1 MRDGDGRRNA
11 EASVA
16 EVAVSGFAVATNKS
30 QKAVG
35 FIERLW
41 ARIEAAQMARA
52 QRYFEQHYPSLAR
65 ELVAMHKADKSA
77 N

>member
-1 MRDGDGRRNA
+1 M
-11 EASVA
+11 A
-16 EVAVSGFAVATNKS
+16 EVAMSGYAVAAKKPR
-30 QKAVG
+30 KAVDL
-35 FIERLW
+35 IERLW
-41 ARIEAAQMARA
+41 ARIEAAQMAKA